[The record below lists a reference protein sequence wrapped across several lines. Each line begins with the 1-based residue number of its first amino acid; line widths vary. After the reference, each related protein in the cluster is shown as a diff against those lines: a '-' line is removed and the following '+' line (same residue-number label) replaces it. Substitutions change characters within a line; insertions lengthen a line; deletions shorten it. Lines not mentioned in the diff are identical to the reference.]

1 MKDIL
6 IVDDIDV
13 NRYIIKIIV
22 SSFNKKIKIF
32 EASNGKD
39 ALDIMTNRDNNI
51 LILMD
56 IRMPIMDGIES
67 TKEIRKIHKDLDIIA
82 ISANGYDEKKIL
94 KSGFND
100 YIQKP
105 YTVEKLNIILNK
117 YFKK

>member
-32 EASNGKD
+32 EASNGKE

-82 ISANGYDEKKIL
+82 ISDNGYKEKDIL
-94 KSGFND
+94 NSGFD
-100 YIQKP
+100 YYIQKP